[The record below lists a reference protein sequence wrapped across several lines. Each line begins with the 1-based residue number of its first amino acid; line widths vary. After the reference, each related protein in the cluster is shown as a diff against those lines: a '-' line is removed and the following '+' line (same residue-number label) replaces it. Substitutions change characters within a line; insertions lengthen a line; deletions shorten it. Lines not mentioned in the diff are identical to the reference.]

1 MRDFQNRNFKRR
13 LVYSWPVAAAV
24 FLLAVF
30 LGQAAVRSYLVARNT
45 KSAYTEARKDRE
57 DLEAKRVELDKTLDY
72 LSTPYGLERELR
84 RKFGLAKPGEHLIVI
99 VDRTEEIEP
108 EEKNG
113 FSSLVSEVG
122 NFLGGIFKIGQ

>member
-13 LVYSWPVAAAV
+13 LVYSWPVAMAV

-30 LGQAAVRSYLVARNT
+30 LGQSAVRSYLVARNT
-45 KSAYTEARKDRE
+45 RSAYTEARRDRE

-84 RKFGLAKPGEHLIVI
+84 RKFGLVKPGEHLMVI
-99 VDRTEEIEP
+99 VDRTEEAAP

-113 FSSLVSEVG
+113 FSLLVSGVG
-122 NFLGGIFKIGQ
+122 NFLGGIFKIGR